1 MIGVMGLNIG
11 VLCVV
16 LAGILAGEL
25 IKGWVHVP
33 A

>member
-1 MIGVMGLNIG
+1 MIGIIGLNIG

-25 IKGWVHVP
+25 IKGWAHAP